1 MKNHILKVI
10 ISCLFIIS
18 LTSCVKENYND
29 PNTECIDT
37 VLVSNKNVEDIYN
50 TNNVTVPV
58 NPYGFSTSDP
68 LLGENDI
75 IEAYVTSSDEGGNFF
90 KTVSFV
96 STDGTRGFS
105 MSIDEYNLYNDNP
118 ISLKPGRKVYIKLK
132 GLYVAR
138 PTGGAIGMVF
148 GGAPA
153 GSFNTLSRIPVSSY
167 KKFIIPTCKVVDEE
181 QIVIKQK
188 TVAGVAQD
196 LTITDV
202 LNETY
207 LNKLVELSNV
217 QFTDD
222 FADGTYD
229 PNRLDTSDSNTF
241 IQNTLNPS
249 QQLVIRTS
257 SFANFAGNKIP
268 VGSGKIRGVLTK
280 FNSTY
285 QIILRTERDVKLTEP
300 RIIFPSFPLGG
311 TTLNF
316 SGTVTEDFTSF
327 NVATNTFPKYIN
339 DKTAGN
345 KYWDV
350 KEFSSNKYLE
360 MSAFQAGPS
369 NICFFMIPVDF
380 SAANSLKFKKKVRFN
395 AGITLKVS
403 FVKSENFVNGFLNKF
418 AFTNITSKF
427 NLTYPAI
434 GASEADFTTSGV
446 YQIPAEL
453 TGNGYFI
460 FEYAGT
466 TFPALTTTIQLDD
479 IVIQ

>member
-1 MKNHILKVI
+1 MKTQFLKI
-10 ISCLFIIS
+10 FISCLIVIS
-18 LTSCVKENYND
+18 SISCVRENYAEPLTDCVDVALTS
-29 PNTECIDT
+29 T
-37 VLVSNKNVEDIYN
+37 KNVEDVYQ
-50 TNNVTVPV
+50 TNNIGVPT
-58 NPYGFSTSDP
+58 NPYGFSTTDP
-68 LLGENDI
+68 TLGENDV

-96 STDGTRGFS
+96 STDGARGFS

-118 ISLKPGRKVYIKLK
+118 ISLKPGRKVYVKLK
-132 GLYVAR
+132 GLYIAR

-153 GSFNTLSRIPVSSY
+153 GTFNTLSRIPVYSY
-167 KKFIIPTCKVVDEE
+167 KSFIIPTCKVQDEE
-181 QIVIKQK
+181 LIVNKN
-188 TVAGVAQD
+188 
-196 LTITDV
+196 LTISDIM
-202 LNETY
+202 NDSY
-207 LNKLVELSNV
+207 LNKLVEVNNV

-229 PNRLDTSDSNTF
+229 PNRNDTSDSNTF

-249 QQLVIRTS
+249 QQFVVRTS
-257 SFANFAGNKIP
+257 SFANFAGNNIP
-268 VGSGKIRGVLTK
+268 IGSGKIRGVLTK

-285 QIILRTERDVKLTEP
+285 QIILRTEKDVKLTEP

-311 TTLNF
+311 TTINF
-316 SGTVTEDFTSF
+316 SGTVTEDFSSY

-339 DKTAGN
+339 DKTAGT

-350 KEFSSNKYLE
+350 KEFSSNKYLD

-369 NICFFMIPVDF
+369 NRCFFMIPVDF
-380 SAANSLKFKKKVRFN
+380 SVANSLKFKKKVRFN

-403 FVKSENFVNGFLNKF
+403 FVKTENFVNGFLNKF

-427 NLTYPAI
+427 NITYPAT
-434 GASEADFTTSGV
+434 GASEADFTSSGV

-453 TGNGYFI
+453 TGNGYFV

-466 TFPALTTTIQLDD
+466 SGFGTSNTTTTMQLDD